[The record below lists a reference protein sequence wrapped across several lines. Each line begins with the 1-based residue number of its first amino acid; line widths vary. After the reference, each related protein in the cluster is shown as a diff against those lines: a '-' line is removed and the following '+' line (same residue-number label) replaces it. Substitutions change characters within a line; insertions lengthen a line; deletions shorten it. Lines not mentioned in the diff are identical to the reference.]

1 MSTGNLASERP
12 EAAGRYGSLWGPL
25 SHIGALAALAVFLAD
40 QGLKLWLLYAFD
52 LGARDTVAATPF
64 MDLVLLWNRG
74 ISYGL
79 FAQHTEFGR
88 WLLVAVKLGASI
100 LFWVWLARTRSL
112 LAALSLGLLI
122 GGALGNALDRV
133 LHGAVVDFI
142 HLHVFGTDIFQ
153 YVFNLADVAVTAGVV
168 GLLYDA
174 VRSGHRA
181 A

>member
-1 MSTGNLASERP
+1 MAAPDGVAEQ
-12 EAAGRYGSLWGPL
+12 ADHAGRHGHVREIEDILED
-25 SHIGALAALAVFLAD
+25 IGAEEV
-40 QGLKLWLLYAFD
+40 K
-52 LGARDTVAATPF
+52 
-64 MDLVLLWNRG
+64 MDEIDHG
-74 ISYGL
+74 
-79 FAQHTEFGR
+79 
-88 WLLVAVKLGASI
+88 AVKLGASI

-112 LAALSLGLLI
+112 TAALSLGLLV

-142 HLHVFGTDIFQ
+142 HLHFFGTDLFQ

>member
-1 MSTGNLASERP
+1 MSAGNLASRP
-12 EAAGRYGSLWGPL
+12 EAADRPGSLWGPL

-52 LGARDTVAATPF
+52 LGARDTVAVAPV
-64 MDLVLLWNRG
+64 MDLVLVWNRG

-79 FAQHTEFGR
+79 FAQHTELGR
-88 WLLVAVKLGASI
+88 WLLVAVKLGASV

-112 LAALSLGLLI
+112 LAGVSLGLLI

-142 HLHVFGTDIFQ
+142 HVHFFGTDFFQ
-153 YVFNLADVAVTAGVV
+153 YVFNLADVAVTVGVV

-174 VRSGHRA
+174 VRAGHRA